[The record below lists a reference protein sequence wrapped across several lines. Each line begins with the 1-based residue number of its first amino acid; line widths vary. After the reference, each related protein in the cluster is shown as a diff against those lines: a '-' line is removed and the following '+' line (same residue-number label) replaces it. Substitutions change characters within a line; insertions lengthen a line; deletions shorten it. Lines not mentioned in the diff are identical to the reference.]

1 MPKPEPQ
8 AHRATYPKQSNPA
21 RRPASDFVEY
31 WSLTR
36 WTIRHRRSPVAST
49 PDPGSM
55 IGACGGGWRTSRAPG
70 ESRSPRLAP
79 GGGAGFA
86 SPPSRFCRGWVAVDH
101 LDARG
106 DIANTVGPDFVPA
119 SVRHLDGLLS
129 PLAAY
134 LDALE
139 ARVAALERRLSAFAL
154 MTAADAA
161 RYARVN
167 VKTILP
173 AVRAGELA
181 VAGHVGRSPRTSRDA
196 LNGWLAAR
204 SSAAAPVPSQPR
216 RRRGRKAS
224 DAVEAAW
231 QALG

>member
-1 MPKPEPQ
+1 MSDITK
-8 AHRATYPKQSNPA
+8 TV
-21 RRPASDFVEY
+21 RPGV
-31 WSLTR
+31 
-36 WTIRHRRSPVAST
+36 
-49 PDPGSM
+49 
-55 IGACGGGWRTSRAPG
+55 
-70 ESRSPRLAP
+70 
-79 GGGAGFA
+79 
-86 SPPSRFCRGWVAVDH
+86 
-101 LDARG
+101 
-106 DIANTVGPDFVPA
+106 VPA
-119 SVRHLDGLLS
+119 GVQHLDGLLA

-139 ARVAALERRLSAFAL
+139 ARVAALERRLSAVPL

-167 VKTILP
+167 VETILR

-181 VAGHVGRSPRTSRDA
+181 VAGYVGRSPRISRDA
-196 LNGWLAAR
+196 LNGWLAM
-204 SSAAAPVPSQPR
+204 SSLPAAPVSSQPR